1 MSTTKQDYFSV
12 FSDYLKKNGLKMT
25 RQRRLIL
32 ETFLGVEG
40 HLSAD
45 ELYEVVCK
53 KDPRI
58 GFTTIFR
65 TLKAM
70 TECGL
75 ARETDLNDGRTRF
88 ERLYRTPR
96 HHHIVCQECSK
107 TIEFYSPELEEMQ
120 AKIASE
126 YGLQPVQQRLQI
138 LGVCKECQEKTN
150 PTIQFFDN
158 DQIFARDA
166 LKIAMATEKRGIAF
180 YRAGAESSS
189 NLPSTQEAFLAM
201 LAEEERHLEG
211 LLEEW
216 DRLIEGNPGIVDA
229 PVFLHFDFE
238 RLQEIFPPA
247 SKISE
252 GLLGDMTEIQAL
264 RLAMEMELEAYEFFT
279 EYAERF
285 ADTQGRDVFA
295 KFAAEEHEHYTMIK
309 SELDRVSKKRI
320 ANRPTDRH
328 SP

>member
-1 MSTTKQDYFSV
+1 MSTTIQDHFSV
-12 FSDYLKKNGLKMT
+12 FSEYLKDNGLKMT

-32 ETFLGVEG
+32 EVFLGVEG

-45 ELYEVVCK
+45 ELYEVIRK

-58 GFTTIFR
+58 GFTTVFR
-65 TLKAM
+65 TMKAM

-88 ERLYRTPR
+88 ESLYRKPK

-107 TIEFYSPELEEMQ
+107 TIEFYSPDLEEMQ

-138 LGVCKECQEKTN
+138 FGVCKECQEKEK
-150 PTIQFFDN
+150 PKVQFFDN

-166 LKIAMATEKRGIAF
+166 LKIAMATEERGIAF
-180 YRAGAESSS
+180 YRAGAEASSE
-189 NLPSTQEAFLAM
+189 LPSTQQAFIEM

-216 DRLIEGNPGIVDA
+216 DRLITENPGIVDA

-247 SKISE
+247 SKIHE
-252 GLLGDMTEIQAL
+252 GLLGDMTEAQAL

-285 ADTQGRDVFA
+285 EDTQGRDIFA

-309 SELDRVSKKRI
+309 AELDRVSNKV
-320 ANRPTDRH
+320 
-328 SP
+328 SE